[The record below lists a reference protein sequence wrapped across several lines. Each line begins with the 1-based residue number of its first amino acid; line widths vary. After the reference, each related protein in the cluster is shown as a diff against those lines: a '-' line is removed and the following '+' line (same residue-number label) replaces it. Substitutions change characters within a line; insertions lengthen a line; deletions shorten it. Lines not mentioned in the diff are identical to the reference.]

1 MQQNF
6 QGLITNHMF
15 TVPPGPTLSRCSV
28 DLSPGVCVYSISLQP
43 TSKSVNFITNG
54 CCLLSTAVMSSGLT
68 SPWICQVVNGFDEH
82 WKHLVSFNHKRYQ
95 VLICQL
101 ESDVIFVEEVP
112 APFDD
117 VCLRVLQMLQDSW
130 FLSCLLQIFR
140 MFLVNFDGLQF
151 TSFSIEASGYNKICP
166 PTTKMIQKSLL
177 LHKSYKNGMF

>member
-1 MQQNF
+1 
-6 QGLITNHMF
+6 
-15 TVPPGPTLSRCSV
+15 
-28 DLSPGVCVYSISLQP
+28 
-43 TSKSVNFITNG
+43 
-54 CCLLSTAVMSSGLT
+54 MSSGLT

-130 FLSCLLQIFR
+130 FLSCLLRIFR

-151 TSFSIEASGYNKICP
+151 TSFSIEASGYNKSVHP
-166 PTTKMIQKSLL
+166 PPRWFKSPY
-177 LHKSYKNGMF
+177 LHNSYKNGKFWNIWPSACVRTTVRMSEQRISAAGV